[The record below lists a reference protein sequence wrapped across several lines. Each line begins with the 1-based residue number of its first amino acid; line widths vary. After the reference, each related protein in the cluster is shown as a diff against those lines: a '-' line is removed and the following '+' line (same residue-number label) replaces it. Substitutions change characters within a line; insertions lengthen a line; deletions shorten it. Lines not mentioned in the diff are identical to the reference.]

1 MEQCNQKLENRGAKR
16 SLDRISESAELSLSN
31 EMLRA
36 VTDSACSLLIVLD
49 AKAVV
54 VYANRIALSY
64 IGASREQVTNT
75 PFEDSEW
82 WNHEPGQV
90 DRIRDAIHRAANG
103 EVSHADIT
111 RSALGGDLRIVDFA
125 LTPIR
130 DKFGV
135 VVWLIL
141 EGRDITDVRSLEGER
156 NDLQQRLQHSERLD
170 AIGRLTGG
178 IAHDFHNVLTV
189 LCAGLEML
197 GTQENI
203 EPLNIELLHDMNDA
217 VQRAVALTRQLLAF
231 SRKQVGHSEDFVV
244 DERIP
249 SIAKLWRRALS
260 NTIRLNV
267 ELNAPNSQVRMPIG
281 SLEQSLVN
289 LIVNAQDAMPKGG
302 CMTLRTELMS
312 FDCLPQHA
320 FGRTHAQG
328 RHVVATLTDNGCG
341 MTADTLKK
349 AFDPFYTT
357 KAKGT
362 GFGLATVY
370 GLVTQA
376 GGFVT
381 LESTHGEGTRVGICL
396 PMLEHSCRTVTLVPV
411 CGVRH
416 SSIVP

>member
-1 MEQCNQKLENRGAKR
+1 
-16 SLDRISESAELSLSN
+16 
-31 EMLRA
+31 
-36 VTDSACSLLIVLD
+36 
-49 AKAVV
+49 
-54 VYANRIALSY
+54 
-64 IGASREQVTNT
+64 
-75 PFEDSEW
+75 
-82 WNHEPGQV
+82 
-90 DRIRDAIHRAANG
+90 
-103 EVSHADIT
+103 
-111 RSALGGDLRIVDFA
+111 
-125 LTPIR
+125 
-130 DKFGV
+130 
-135 VVWLIL
+135 
-141 EGRDITDVRSLEGER
+141 
-156 NDLQQRLQHSERLD
+156 
-170 AIGRLTGG
+170 
-178 IAHDFHNVLTV
+178 
-189 LCAGLEML
+189 ML

-328 RHVVATLTDNGCG
+328 RYVVATLTDDGCG
-341 MTADTLKK
+341 MTTDTLKK
-349 AFDPFYTT
+349 AFDLFYTT

-381 LESTHGEGTRVGICL
+381 LESTQGKGTRVGICL
-396 PMLEHSCRTVTLVPV
+396 PLLERSCATDTLAPTS
-411 CGVRH
+411 GVQL
-416 SSIVP
+416 SSIVLAADDDNCASRKPMSLEDIAKFLER